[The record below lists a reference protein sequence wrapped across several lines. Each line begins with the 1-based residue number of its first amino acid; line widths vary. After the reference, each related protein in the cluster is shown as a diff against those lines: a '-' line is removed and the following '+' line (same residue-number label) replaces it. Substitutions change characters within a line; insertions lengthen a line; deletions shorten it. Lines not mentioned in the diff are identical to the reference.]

1 MLAAKVCNGYLIA
14 KLRGAIHVD
23 WPYPGGLMKEWS
35 VTCFLKQRGRYMDI
49 SEVAADGARAKL
61 AEARMSANVCK
72 YSFQMRVWFN
82 A

>member
-1 MLAAKVCNGYLIA
+1 
-14 KLRGAIHVD
+14 
-23 WPYPGGLMKEWS
+23 MKEWS